1 MNSTTSPL
9 ASALS
14 GSKDTP
20 NLPFTILISMGNS
33 HLFWETEL
41 FQLALFIFEFLGF
54 ISMLVFLKFA
64 YCAALLGTLTNLVC
78 LRNRWLF
85 AAQIGR
91 IAV

>member
-14 GSKDTP
+14 GSKDTQ
-20 NLPFTILISMGNS
+20 NLLFTILISMGNS

-54 ISMLVFLKFA
+54 ISMFVFLMFA

-85 AAQIGR
+85 AAQISR

>member
-1 MNSTTSPL
+1 MNSTTSPP

-20 NLPFTILISMGNS
+20 NLPFIILILMGNS

-41 FQLALFIFEFLGF
+41 FQLVLFIFEFLGF
-54 ISMLVFLKFA
+54 ISMFVFLMFA

-78 LRNRWLF
+78 SGNRWLF

>member
-1 MNSTTSPL
+1 MNSTTSPPD
-9 ASALS
+9 SALS

-20 NLPFTILISMGNS
+20 NLPFIILISMGNS

-41 FQLALFIFEFLGF
+41 FRLAFFIFEFLGF
-54 ISMLVFLKFA
+54 ISMFVFLMFA

-85 AAQIGR
+85 ATQIGR